1 MARQVAPGTPTE
13 IKAQQFKVPDMDF
26 SDFEKMGDAKINAAN
41 NNFKLYAEAITSSE
55 SAKIYEQFKNDPE
68 KLATALGKVP
78 EIISDLPQEIQD
90 QMKKK
95 LYLNS
100 VSLVAKAQSNRIAL
114 EDKQNKQYT
123 DTSITANKADMLANY
138 GNVLQNHI
146 SKAED
151 KNPVMNDIFIQQL
164 DNLQTLSELKT
175 SNGTDAYSE
184 AQKKAIRDIS
194 DLELEGFKQFIDR
207 MILNDNDDLENTKNY
222 YEKFILAP
230 DRFMAENYMNRDTYE
245 KARAYAK
252 KQLEQAGADIKNA
265 RFNQSIREATE
276 LQVADLPGK
285 LKSLKEAGLIDSTII
300 KSIEKTNTKF
310 NEIDPSKPEL
320 PTTMIEMLGI
330 VNGWEKNPV
339 PTTEA
344 ERLEVLTQGT
354 AALDAIADYG
364 QTYGLSPRSVYKAR
378 QMVVMKEQDRAYGQM
393 LDNFGR
399 ITQSFANQIQDMN
412 KKLNYIRATAGA
424 EVKGEYKVP
433 TDAEL
438 VMLTDLN
445 NALAYAEDASREA
458 LRQGDINTYNK
469 IQQELTQTVAEIKYR
484 GKITPTEW
492 AVWRKD
498 PEKVFN
504 VQGISFQIA
513 GFTPDGDIITK

>member
-1 MARQVAPGTPTE
+1 MTIFFNTFLIFA
-13 IKAQQFKVPDMDF
+13 
-26 SDFEKMGDAKINAAN
+26 
-41 NNFKLYAEAITSSE
+41 
-55 SAKIYEQFKNDPE
+55 
-68 KLATALGKVP
+68 
-78 EIISDLPQEIQD
+78 
-90 QMKKK
+90 
-95 LYLNS
+95 
-100 VSLVAKAQSNRIAL
+100 
-114 EDKQNKQYT
+114 
-123 DTSITANKADMLANY
+123 SI
-138 GNVLQNHI
+138 
-146 SKAED
+146 
-151 KNPVMNDIFIQQL
+151 
-164 DNLQTLSELKT
+164 
-175 SNGTDAYSE
+175 
-184 AQKKAIRDIS
+184 
-194 DLELEGFKQFIDR
+194 
-207 MILNDNDDLENTKNY
+207 
-222 YEKFILAP
+222 
-230 DRFMAENYMNRDTYE
+230 
-245 KARAYAK
+245 
-252 KQLEQAGADIKNA
+252 IKN
-265 RFNQSIREATE
+265 
-276 LQVADLPGK
+276 
-285 LKSLKEAGLIDSTII
+285 
-300 KSIEKTNTKF
+300 IEKTNTKF

-330 VNGWEKNPV
+330 VNGWEKNPA

-344 ERLEVLTQGT
+344 DRLTILAQGT

-378 QMVVMKEQDRAYGQM
+378 QMVVMKEQDKAYGQM
-393 LDNFGR
+393 LDSFGR
-399 ITQSFANQIQDMN
+399 ITQSFANQIPDMN

-445 NALAYAEDASREA
+445 NVLAYAEDASREA
-458 LRQGDINTYNK
+458 LRQGDIDTYNK